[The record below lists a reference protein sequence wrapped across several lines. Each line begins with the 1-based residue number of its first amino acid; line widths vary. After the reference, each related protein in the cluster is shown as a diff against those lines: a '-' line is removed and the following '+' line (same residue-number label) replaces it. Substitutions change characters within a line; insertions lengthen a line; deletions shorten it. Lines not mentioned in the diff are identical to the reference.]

1 MPDPGTLVYKGR
13 FMAIPDPRER
23 LFDEYLA
30 ASARAG
36 SKVALTQLAER
47 YQPRLLGHACRLTGD
62 VEAARDVVQEAWI
75 EIVRG
80 LARLNDPTAFPAW
93 AFRIVSRRC
102 ARWVRKTQQR
112 RRLDTAYA
120 AEPAEL
126 STRDGGERASDAAR
140 LTRAM
145 ATLPPDHRAA
155 IALFYLEDL
164 SVAEIAVA
172 LDVPSGTVK
181 TRLMHAREKLRRGLN
196 LKESDND

>member
-1 MPDPGTLVYKGR
+1 MTN
-13 FMAIPDPRER
+13 ARER

-36 SKVALTQLAER
+36 SRIALDQLAER
-47 YQPRLLGHACRLTGD
+47 FQPRLLGHARRLTSD

-80 LARLNDPTAFPAW
+80 LSRLDDATAFPAW

-102 ARWVRKTQQR
+102 ARWIRKVQQR
-112 RRLDTAYA
+112 RRIDTAYA
-120 AEPAEL
+120 AEPIE
-126 STRDGGERASDAAR
+126 TTTTNGGERASDAAR
-140 LTRAM
+140 IARVM
-145 ATLPPDHRAA
+145 ANLSPDHRAA

-172 LDVPSGTVK
+172 LDVPPGTVK
-181 TRLMHAREKLRRGLN
+181 TRLMHAREKLRRSLN
-196 LKESDND
+196 LKESNNE

>member
-1 MPDPGTLVYKGR
+1 
-13 FMAIPDPRER
+13 MATPDPRER

-36 SKVALTQLAER
+36 GRVALGQLAER
-47 YQPRLLGHACRLTGD
+47 IQPRLLGHARRLTGD
-62 VEAARDVVQEAWI
+62 AEAARDVVQEAWV

-80 LARLNDPTAFPAW
+80 ISRLDDATAFPAW

-102 ARWVRKTQQR
+102 ARWVRRKQR
-112 RRLDTAYA
+112 WRRLDAAYA
-120 AEPAEL
+120 AEPVA
-126 STRDGGERASDAAR
+126 TATPDGGERASDAAR
-140 LTRAM
+140 MAHAM
-145 ATLPPDHRAA
+145 VSLPPDQRAA

-181 TRLMHAREKLRRGLN
+181 TRLMHARERLRRTLN
-196 LKESDND
+196 LKETADE

>member
-1 MPDPGTLVYKGR
+1 MTT
-13 FMAIPDPRER
+13 PDPRER

-36 SKVALTQLAER
+36 SRIALGQLADR
-47 YQPRLLGHACRLTGD
+47 IQPRLLGHARRLTGD
-62 VEAARDVVQEAWI
+62 AEAARDVVQESWV

-80 LARLNDPTAFPAW
+80 IARLDDATAFPAW

-102 ARWVRKTQQR
+102 ARWIRTKQR
-112 RRLDTAYA
+112 GRRLDAAYA
-120 AEPAEL
+120 AEPVAAET
-126 STRDGGERASDAAR
+126 SDGGERASDAAR
-140 LTRAM
+140 MAAAM
-145 ATLPPDHRAA
+145 AGLPSDQRAA

-181 TRLMHAREKLRRGLN
+181 TRLMHAREKLRRTLN
-196 LKESDND
+196 LKETGDE

>member
-1 MPDPGTLVYKGR
+1 MRRSEDMTH
-13 FMAIPDPRER
+13 ARER

-36 SKVALTQLAER
+36 SRIALGQLAER
-47 YQPRLLGHACRLTGD
+47 FQPRLLGHAGRLTGD

-80 LARLNDPTAFPAW
+80 LPRLDDATAFPAW

-102 ARWVRKTQQR
+102 ARWIRKVQQR
-112 RRLDTAYA
+112 RRIDTAYA
-120 AEPAEL
+120 AEPIE
-126 STRDGGERASDAAR
+126 TTTTNGGERASDASRIAR
-140 LTRAM
+140 VM
-145 ATLPPDHRAA
+145 ANLSPDHRAA

-172 LDVPSGTVK
+172 LDVPPGTVK
-181 TRLMHAREKLRRGLN
+181 TRLMHARDKLRRSLN
-196 LKESDND
+196 LKEPHNE

>member
-1 MPDPGTLVYKGR
+1 MPDPGTLVHKGL
-13 FMAIPDPRER
+13 FMATPDPRER

-36 SKVALTQLAER
+36 SRIALAQLAER
-47 YQPRLLGHACRLTGD
+47 FQPRLLGHARRLTGNA
-62 VEAARDVVQEAWI
+62 EAARDAVQEAWI

-80 LARLNDPTAFPAW
+80 LARLDDATAFPAW

-126 STRDGGERASDAAR
+126 TTRDAGERALDAAR
-140 LTRAM
+140 LARAM
-145 ATLPPDHRAA
+145 ANLSPDHRAA

-164 SVAEIAVA
+164 SVPEIAVA

-181 TRLMHAREKLRRGLN
+181 TRLMHARENLRRSLN
-196 LKESDND
+196 LKETGNE

>member
-1 MPDPGTLVYKGR
+1 
-13 FMAIPDPRER
+13 MAKPDPRER

-36 SKVALTQLAER
+36 SRISLGQLAAR
-47 YQPRLLGHACRLTGD
+47 FQPRLLGHARRLTGD
-62 VEAARDVVQEAWI
+62 AEAARDVVQEAWI

-80 LARLNDPTAFPAW
+80 IPRLDDATAFPAW

-102 ARWVRKTQQR
+102 ARWVRGKQR
-112 RRLDTAYA
+112 GRRLDAAYA
-120 AEPAEL
+120 AEPAEIAAPN
-126 STRDGGERASDAAR
+126 GGERASDAAR
-140 LTRAM
+140 LARAM
-145 ATLPPDHRAA
+145 SSLPPDQRAA

-181 TRLMHAREKLRRGLN
+181 TRLMHAREKLRRTLN
-196 LKESDND
+196 LKETADE